1 MQLVSIIKKI
11 DTLEQIFFKMPK
23 HKEALIRYRVINR
36 CIKDNIPAT
45 KSRLKEACEKA
56 LSDDSVV
63 KRSIGIRTI
72 DSDIHAMRYD
82 SSLAYYAPIEF
93 DRYRRAYYYDDP
105 DYSIDNLHLNSEEL
119 QSLTFAATLLDQF
132 KHVEMFNKF
141 TGSVQKIVGLVNINR
156 FLEENGTLDFV
167 QFEKVPF
174 VKGSEYLGP
183 IIEAIRQKQ
192 VLSVTYRAF
201 YRNEDHDHIIHPY
214 LLKEYRNRWYLIG
227 YHNELKENRTYGLDR
242 IVKIAVNPGM
252 NYIESRLPSNQ
263 YFKDVIGIF
272 TAKGDPPEIKFELA
286 KETAKYIINQPI
298 HESQKTIKD
307 KKLSVIFSLTVHPT
321 VELVQ
326 LFLSWGPDIK
336 IISPK
341 SLKEKIIEIL
351 NNSLKNYKKS

>member
-11 DTLEQIFFKMPK
+11 DTLEQIFFTMPK
-23 HKEALIRYRVINR
+23 HKEALIRYRVINQ
-36 CIKDNIPAT
+36 CIKDKKYVT
-45 KSRLKEACEKA
+45 KSELIKACESA
-56 LSDDSVV
+56 LD
-63 KRSIGIRTI
+63 KKPIGIRTI
-72 DSDIHAMRYD
+72 DGDIHDMRNDDHLGYK
-82 SSLAYYAPIEF
+82 APIKF

-105 DYSIDNLHLNSEEL
+105 EYSIDNFPLNDEEL
-119 QSLTFAATLLDQF
+119 QSLIFAATLLDQF
-132 KHVEMFNKF
+132 KHVDMFNKF
-141 TGSVQKIVGLVNINR
+141 TGSVQKIVGLVNNYR

-192 VLSVTYRAF
+192 VLTVTYRAF

-242 IVKIAVNPGM
+242 IVKIAVNPRI
-252 NYIESRLPSNQ
+252 NYLESRLPSNQ

-272 TAKGDPPEIKFELA
+272 TIKGDPPEIKFELA

-298 HESQKTIKD
+298 HESQKKIKD
-307 KKLSVIFSLTVHPT
+307 RRHSIVFSLIVHPT
-321 VELVQ
+321 VELIQ

-341 SLKEKIIEIL
+341 SLKEKIIETL